1 MRKAAALLALLSS
14 VALATPSMAAADG
27 KLLVKVL
34 GTAVLPDGKITKV
47 KRDLVGL
54 PAGTQTEA
62 NDNVVPTLAIEY
74 FFTPNVSVETICCLT
89 QHDVDGTTGLPG
101 AELVADAKLIPAT
114 FTLKYH
120 PVTVGP
126 IQPYF
131 GAGPAY
137 FLFISDKPGAAA
149 RGLGANGFKLD
160 DAFGVALQA
169 GVDVPI
175 NDIGMLVSL
184 DAKKY
189 FLSTDAHWYVG
200 GTEVIRTEHKL
211 DPWVLSAGVGFR
223 F

>member
-1 MRKAAALLALLSS
+1 
-14 VALATPSMAAADG
+14 
-27 KLLVKVL
+27 
-34 GTAVLPDGKITKV
+34 
-47 KRDLVGL
+47 
-54 PAGTQTEA
+54 
-62 NDNVVPTLAIEY
+62 
-74 FFTPNVSVETICCLT
+74 
-89 QHDVDGTTGLPG
+89 
-101 AELVADAKLIPAT
+101 
-114 FTLKYH
+114 
-120 PVTVGP
+120 
-126 IQPYF
+126 
-131 GAGPAY
+131 
-137 FLFISDKPGAAA
+137 
-149 RGLGANGFKLD
+149 LGANGFKLD